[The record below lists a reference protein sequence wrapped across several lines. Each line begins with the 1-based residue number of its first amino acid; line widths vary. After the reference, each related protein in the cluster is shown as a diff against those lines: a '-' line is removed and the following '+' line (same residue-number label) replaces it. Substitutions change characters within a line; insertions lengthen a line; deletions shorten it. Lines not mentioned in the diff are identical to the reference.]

1 MTARE
6 RIQKEIEQWFLTEPV
21 FFTVYC
27 SHSLVMNANMQCP
40 LRSGKGRIE
49 YNPAIIETMTESRLR
64 DLLRVEIIRI
74 LLQHPYAR
82 QPMGCPSIVLHKA
95 SDLVISP
102 AYNLAWANL
111 ARPED
116 FDLPTGQNYEW
127 YAMRLNEQREKL
139 QQAQDDSKQQQERES
154 EQQERESEQQQES
167 KRQQGQGNIQGR
179 QQGQYGGQSGQQGG
193 NEQESEQQGQGGN
206 GEQQGRGQGEQP
218 NEMDAHRDGDAP
230 SKGNSGG
237 QQGEE
242 STEGNRQKTTDKSQP
257 LAYEKYRLA
266 TSLGSEGDEL
276 TEASEQESKQQQ
288 VQNNSSQ
295 GKQPQES
302 GQSEASSGNENSDN
316 NNTPTSDYT
325 DLWGQ
330 DSSQGK
336 NEATEARASNN
347 SEQESEQQQGQDSSS
362 QGKNEATEA
371 SEQESKQQQ
380 VQNNSS
386 QGKQQ
391 QESGQSEASSGNE
404 NSDNNNTPTS
414 GYTDLWEEDQF
425 QARQITDIVKSSSS
439 WGSLPGD
446 LIELIKKAAEGKIDY
461 RAVLRMFRASIISQ
475 KRRLTRMRPS
485 RRFGFEQMGS
495 RYDFTTHLLIAID
508 TSGSVG
514 SEDLGRYLNVITS
527 FFKYGI
533 QEIDVLMFDT
543 RVYGKP
549 LTLTDA
555 KKSIKELNVK
565 GRGGTNLQA
574 PVDYAVEHPEY
585 DGLIIITDGYAPCPN
600 TEQLRTKLL
609 WVIDN
614 ESSYKNIHENLR
626 KTGRVCQMER

>member
-1 MTARE
+1 
-6 RIQKEIEQWFLTEPV
+6 
-21 FFTVYC
+21 
-27 SHSLVMNANMQCP
+27 
-40 LRSGKGRIE
+40 
-49 YNPAIIETMTESRLR
+49 
-64 DLLRVEIIRI
+64 
-74 LLQHPYAR
+74 
-82 QPMGCPSIVLHKA
+82 MGCPSIVLQKA

-139 QQAQDDSKQQQERES
+139 QQAQDDSKQQQE
-154 EQQERESEQQQES
+154 QES
-167 KRQQGQGNIQGR
+167 KQQQGSKKKQGQGNSQGR

-206 GEQQGRGQGEQP
+206 GEQQQVQGRGQGEQP

-242 STEGNRQKTTDKSQP
+242 STEDNRQKTTDKSQQSTD
-257 LAYEKYRLA
+257 K
-266 TSLGSEGDEL
+266 GQGNEGDEL
-276 TEASEQESKQQQ
+276 TKEKSQQST
-288 VQNNSSQ
+288 VD
-295 GKQPQES
+295 
-302 GQSEASSGNENSDN
+302 GNEGD
-316 NNTPTSDYT
+316 
-325 DLWGQ
+325 
-330 DSSQGK
+330 
-336 NEATEARASNN
+336 
-347 SEQESEQQQGQDSSS
+347 ESHA
-362 QGKNEATEA
+362 K
-371 SEQESKQQQ
+371 
-380 VQNNSS
+380 
-386 QGKQQ
+386 
-391 QESGQSEASSGNE
+391 
-404 NSDNNNTPTS
+404 PTS

-446 LIELIKKAAEGKIDY
+446 MIELIKKAAEGKIDY

-543 RVYGKP
+543 RVCGKP

-600 TEQLRTKLL
+600 TERLRTKLL

-626 KTGRVCQMER
+626 KTGRVCLMER

>member
-27 SHSLVMNANMQCP
+27 SHSLVMNANMLCP

-49 YNPAIIETMTESRLR
+49 YNPAIIETMAESRLR

-82 QPMGCPSIVLHKA
+82 QPMGCPSIVLQKA

-116 FDLPTGQNYEW
+116 FDLPTRQNYEW

-154 EQQERESEQQQES
+154 EQQQES
-167 KRQQGQGNIQGR
+167 KRQQGQGNSQSR

-193 NEQESEQQGQGGN
+193 NEQESEQQGQGSS
-206 GEQQGRGQGEQP
+206 QGEQP

-242 STEGNRQKTTDKSQP
+242 STEDNRQKTTDKSQP

-266 TSLGSEGDEL
+266 TSLGNEGDEL
-276 TEASEQESKQQQ
+276 TEDKSQQ
-288 VQNNSSQ
+288 STD
-295 GKQPQES
+295 K
-302 GQSEASSGNENSDN
+302 GQGNEGDELTEDN
-316 NNTPTSDYT
+316 C
-325 DLWGQ
+325 
-330 DSSQGK
+330 
-336 NEATEARASNN
+336 
-347 SEQESEQQQGQDSSS
+347 QQSTVD
-362 QGKNEATEA
+362 
-371 SEQESKQQQ
+371 
-380 VQNNSS
+380 
-386 QGKQQ
+386 
-391 QESGQSEASSGNE
+391 GNE
-404 NSDNNNTPTS
+404 GDESHAKPTS

-425 QARQITDIVKSSSS
+425 QVRQITDIVKSSSS

-446 LIELIKKAAEGKIDY
+446 MIELIKKAAEGKIDY

-508 TSGSVG
+508 ASGSVG

-527 FFKYGI
+527 FFKYGV
-533 QEIDVLMFDT
+533 QQIDIIMFDT
-543 RVYGKP
+543 KVCGKA
-549 LTLTDA
+549 LELTDA
-555 KKSIKELNVK
+555 KKNLKELNVK
-565 GRGGTNLQA
+565 GRGGTNFQA

-585 DGLIIITDGYAPCPN
+585 DGLIIITDGCAPCPN
-600 TEQLRTKLL
+600 TERLRTKLL
-609 WVIDN
+609 WVIEN
-614 ESSYKNIHENLR
+614 EGSYRSIYENLR

>member
-82 QPMGCPSIVLHKA
+82 QPMGCPSIVLQKA

-111 ARPED
+111 AHPTD
-116 FDLPTGQNYEW
+116 FGFPTGQNYEW
-127 YAMRLNEQREKL
+127 YAMRLNEQLEKL
-139 QQAQDDSKQQQERES
+139 QQAQDDSKQQQEQES
-154 EQQERESEQQQES
+154 KQQQES
-167 KRQQGQGNIQGR
+167 KRQQGQG
-179 QQGQYGGQSGQQGG
+179 
-193 NEQESEQQGQGGN
+193 
-206 GEQQGRGQGEQP
+206 
-218 NEMDAHRDGDAP
+218 
-230 SKGNSGG
+230 
-237 QQGEE
+237 
-242 STEGNRQKTTDKSQP
+242 
-257 LAYEKYRLA
+257 
-266 TSLGSEGDEL
+266 
-276 TEASEQESKQQQ
+276 
-288 VQNNSSQ
+288 
-295 GKQPQES
+295 
-302 GQSEASSGNENSDN
+302 
-316 NNTPTSDYT
+316 
-325 DLWGQ
+325 
-330 DSSQGK
+330 K
-336 NEATEARASNN
+336 NEATEARTSNN
-347 SEQESEQQQGQDSSS
+347 
-362 QGKNEATEA
+362 

-425 QARQITDIVKSSSS
+425 QMRQITDIVKSSSS
-439 WGSLPGD
+439 WGSLPGG
-446 LIELIKKAAEGKIDY
+446 LVEMIKKAAEGKIDY

-508 TSGSVG
+508 ASGSVG

-527 FFKYGI
+527 FFKYGV
-533 QEIDVLMFDT
+533 QQIDIIMFDT
-543 RVYGKP
+543 KVCGKA
-549 LTLTDA
+549 LELTDA
-555 KKSIKELNVK
+555 KKNLKELNVK
-565 GRGGTNLQA
+565 GRGGTDFQA

-626 KTGRVCQMER
+626 KTGRVCLLER

>member
-49 YNPAIIETMTESRLR
+49 YNPAIIETMAESRLR

-74 LLQHPYAR
+74 MLQHPYAR

-242 STEGNRQKTTDKSQP
+242 STEDNRQKTTDKSQP
-257 LAYEKYRLA
+257 LAYEKYRMA
-266 TSLGSEGDEL
+266 TSLGNEGDEL
-276 TEASEQESKQQQ
+276 TEDKSQQ
-288 VQNNSSQ
+288 STD
-295 GKQPQES
+295 K
-302 GQSEASSGNENSDN
+302 GQGNEGDEL
-316 NNTPTSDYT
+316 TKEK
-325 DLWGQ
+325 
-330 DSSQGK
+330 SQ
-336 NEATEARASNN
+336 
-347 SEQESEQQQGQDSSS
+347 
-362 QGKNEATEA
+362 
-371 SEQESKQQQ
+371 
-380 VQNNSS
+380 
-386 QGKQQ
+386 
-391 QESGQSEASSGNE
+391 QSTVDGNE
-404 NSDNNNTPTS
+404 GDESHAKPTS

-508 TSGSVG
+508 ASGSVG

-614 ESSYKNIHENLR
+614 ESSYRNIYENLR

>member
-1 MTARE
+1 MTVRE
-6 RIQKEIEQWFLTEPV
+6 RIQKEVEQWFLTEPV

-27 SHSLVMNANMQCP
+27 SHRLVMNANMQCP

-49 YNPAIIETMTESRLR
+49 YNPAIIEAMPDTMLR
-64 DLLRVEIIRI
+64 DLMRIEVIRI

-82 QPMGCPSIVLHKA
+82 QPMGCPSLVLQTA

-111 ARPED
+111 AHPED
-116 FDLPTGQNYEW
+116 FELPTGQHYEW
-127 YAMRLNEQREKL
+127 YAYRLNEM
-139 QQAQDDSKQQQERES
+139 AV
-154 EQQERESEQQQES
+154 
-167 KRQQGQGNIQGR
+167 
-179 QQGQYGGQSGQQGG
+179 
-193 NEQESEQQGQGGN
+193 
-206 GEQQGRGQGEQP
+206 
-218 NEMDAHRDGDAP
+218 HRDGDAP
-230 SKGNSGG
+230 SEGDSGGQQGEGSSQNAEEEQEQQQGQGDDQDKQQEQDEKAVHQDGDAPSRGNSGERQG
-237 QQGEE
+237 EGSSQTTEAEQDQEQGQGGSQQGEE
-242 STEGNRQKTTDKSQP
+242 STEGNSQTKFAGRREKQQSTDDGQSN
-257 LAYEKYRLA
+257 
-266 TSLGSEGDEL
+266 EGDD
-276 TEASEQESKQQQ
+276 EASASD
-288 VQNNSSQ
+288 
-295 GKQPQES
+295 QPS
-302 GQSEASSGNENSDN
+302 
-316 NNTPTSDYT
+316 
-325 DLWGQ
+325 
-330 DSSQGK
+330 
-336 NEATEARASNN
+336 
-347 SEQESEQQQGQDSSS
+347 
-362 QGKNEATEA
+362 
-371 SEQESKQQQ
+371 
-380 VQNNSS
+380 
-386 QGKQQ
+386 
-391 QESGQSEASSGNE
+391 
-404 NSDNNNTPTS
+404 S

-425 QARQITDIVKSSSS
+425 QMRQITDIVKGSTS
-439 WGSLPGD
+439 WGSLPCFM
-446 LIELIKKAAEGKIDY
+446 IELIKKAAEGKIDY

-543 RVYGKP
+543 RVCGKP

-565 GRGGTNLQA
+565 GRGGTDFQA

-626 KTGRVCQMER
+626 KTGRVCLMER

>member
-27 SHSLVMNANMQCP
+27 SHSLVMNANMLCP

-49 YNPAIIETMTESRLR
+49 YNPAIIETMAESRLR

-116 FDLPTGQNYEW
+116 FDLPTRQNYEW
-127 YAMRLNEQREKL
+127 YAMRLNEFRDNL
-139 QQAQDDSKQQQERES
+139 QQEG
-154 EQQERESEQQQES
+154 EQQQ
-167 KRQQGQGNIQGR
+167 
-179 QQGQYGGQSGQQGG
+179 
-193 NEQESEQQGQGGN
+193 
-206 GEQQGRGQGEQP
+206 
-218 NEMDAHRDGDAP
+218 
-230 SKGNSGG
+230 
-237 QQGEE
+237 
-242 STEGNRQKTTDKSQP
+242 
-257 LAYEKYRLA
+257 
-266 TSLGSEGDEL
+266 
-276 TEASEQESKQQQ
+276 
-288 VQNNSSQ
+288 
-295 GKQPQES
+295 
-302 GQSEASSGNENSDN
+302 
-316 NNTPTSDYT
+316 
-325 DLWGQ
+325 
-330 DSSQGK
+330 
-336 NEATEARASNN
+336 
-347 SEQESEQQQGQDSSS
+347 QESEQQQGQ
-362 QGKNEATEA
+362 GKNEAAEA
-371 SEQESKQQQ
+371 RTSNNSEQESKQQQ

-446 LIELIKKAAEGKIDY
+446 MIELIKKAAEGKIDY

-527 FFKYGI
+527 FFKYGV
-533 QEIDVLMFDT
+533 QQIDIIMFDT
-543 RVYGKP
+543 RVCGKP

-565 GRGGTNLQA
+565 GRGGTDFQA

-585 DGLIIITDGYAPCPN
+585 DGLIIITDGCAPCPN
-600 TEQLRTKLL
+600 TERLRTKLL

-626 KTGRVCQMER
+626 KTGRVCLLER